1 MDSTDFNAENYD
13 IEELVAIL
21 KFEYMPINPGK
32 IKQRINEL
40 KVKFKGKKQY
50 VQFFQDAEERLIAYF
65 NKKNKE
71 TWKDNYERDDT
82 LASQLLT
89 QQYLDIEN
97 DYNKDIEND
106 YNKKNLIVNVEK
118 NIVGIQKLSENEK
131 MATVN
136 TVQGNKNPI
145 KIREIKRIINF
156 DSHYRKILNP
166 DSTACDGDLNANS
179 EQRLY
184 TPTNYTVNLNVP
196 LSNIIDLTLD
206 SVEIPNSWYVFSGDY
221 GTNHFQVDISGNSV
235 TQTITILDGNYTVT
249 QLISAIN
256 DKINENTTLQNKIVF
271 SHNSINNK
279 ITIKNQDTNDM
290 TFNWYITSDR
300 NNITCGAS
308 GLGAGGK
315 IDYNFGWLLGFR
327 TSKSFLPGN
336 SDITATSLVN
346 LHGPKYFLITLDDFN
361 NNKPNKD
368 LISFVD
374 TTVDTFKLPE
384 YINLQTMDSR
394 YGIGKYYPGKEG
406 ISGYECQDVA
416 DVENNK
422 RGCSTD
428 NLNLDLSSN
437 LTQAQQYTAEQ
448 IKLARQQNNVNRYTS
463 PNSTDLLARISI
475 NRTPE
480 DWTTNITYTAEPVK
494 RRYFGPVKLSKF
506 KVRLLNDKGFEVNL
520 NDMDWSFS
528 IIITQLYQF

>member
-1 MDSTDFNAENYD
+1 MDSIDFNTENYD
-13 IEELVAIL
+13 IEELAAIINF
-21 KFEYMPINPGK
+21 KYVPINPGK

-40 KVKFKGKKQY
+40 KVKFKNKQKY
-50 VQFFQDAEERLIAYF
+50 LQFFQDAEEKLISYS
-65 NKKNKE
+65 NKHNKE
-71 TWKDNYERDDT
+71 TWTESYENDDSI
-82 LASQLLT
+82 ASQLLT
-89 QQYLDIEN
+89 QQYLDN
-97 DYNKDIEND
+97 END

-131 MATVN
+131 MATVS

-145 KIREIKRIINF
+145 KIREIKKIINF

-184 TPTNYTVNLNVP
+184 TPTNYTVNLNEP
-196 LSNIIDLTLD
+196 LSNVVDLTLD
-206 SVEIPNSWYVFSGDY
+206 VAEIPNSWYVFSGDY

-235 TQTITILDGNYTVT
+235 TQTITILDGNYTAT

-271 SHNSINNK
+271 YYSSITNK
-279 ITIKNQDTNDM
+279 ITIKNQDTNDI
-290 TFNWYITSDR
+290 TFNWYNTSDR

-315 IDYNFGWLLGFR
+315 IDYNLGWLLGFR
-327 TSKSFLPGN
+327 TSKTLIPAN
-336 SDITATSLVN
+336 SDFIPNSLVD

-374 TTVDTFKLPE
+374 TTIDTFKLPD

-394 YGIGKYYPGKEG
+394 FGIGTYYPGKQG
-406 ISGYECQDVA
+406 VPGYECQDIA
-416 DVENNK
+416 DVGNNK

-428 NLNLDLSSN
+428 DLNLDLSSN
-437 LTQAQQYTAEQ
+437 LTQAQIYTAEQ
-448 IKLARQQNNVNRYTS
+448 LKLARQQNNVNRYTS
-463 PNSTDLLARISI
+463 PNSTDLLARIPI
-475 NRTPE
+475 NRTPG
-480 DWTTNITYTAEPVK
+480 DWTTNITQMLIKYTM
-494 RRYFGPVKLSKF
+494 
-506 KVRLLNDKGFEVNL
+506 VR
-520 NDMDWSFS
+520 
-528 IIITQLYQF
+528 